1 MQFTPFLISKE
12 NVYARY
18 YLFTQSLALSVIKK
32 FHLFF
37 SLLVE
42 SR

>member
-1 MQFTPFLISKE
+1 MQFTPFLFNLYTIQAC
-12 NVYARY
+12 YT
-18 YLFTQSLALSVIKK
+18 LFTQSLALSVIKK

-37 SLLVE
+37 SLLEE